1 MKIPTHRLELLLD
14 NILALILKAALLLTR
29 AQLVSLQTPSLVM
42 TLCSSLSW
50 DAQ

>member
-29 AQLVSLQTPSLVM
+29 AQLVFPYR
-42 TLCSSLSW
+42 
-50 DAQ
+50 